1 MRHYG
6 GCHHLGCHR
15 PSTTISH
22 HRSLLRSLLLLCM
35 PPVQPCQ
42 GNILTGQG
50 WCEKGFSSR
59 SLCAAKENYSI
70 PLQATGQ
77 PLANLSVTFLLQVA
91 LSATPRGQSCKMP
104 LGTNL

>member
-1 MRHYG
+1 
-6 GCHHLGCHR
+6 
-15 PSTTISH
+15 
-22 HRSLLRSLLLLCM
+22 M

-70 PLQATGQ
+70 PPLPSPGNRQ
-77 PLANLSVTFLLQVA
+77 PLANLSLTFLLQVA

-104 LGTNL
+104 LGKNL

>member
-70 PLQATGQ
+70 PLLPSPGNRTAPCKLVSDLFVTGGSQ
-77 PLANLSVTFLLQVA
+77 CNT
-91 LSATPRGQSCKMP
+91 
-104 LGTNL
+104 